1 MPKARFENIYR
12 DLKVKILDGTY
23 AYQTFLPTET
33 ELTASY
39 ACSRNTL
46 RRALSMLSDETYL
59 QPIHGKGVRVIWQ
72 KQSHEIL
79 GSLEGLES
87 FHEYAERNGLI
98 PFTEVKQFDAITCTA
113 ALAERTGFLVGDQL
127 IRIVRVRGLNGV
139 ARQVDHD
146 YLLSSAVQGLTEKDA
161 ARSIFSYLENT
172 LGMRIL
178 TSKRQITVELA
189 SDEDSS
195 YLDLGPYNSVAVT
208 ESNSFNSE
216 GIMFEFTQSRSHPMT
231 FCYNVISKREAKQV

>member
-72 KQSHEIL
+72 KQSHEI
-79 GSLEGLES
+79 GRA
-87 FHEYAERNGLI
+87 H
-98 PFTEVKQFDAITCTA
+98 V
-113 ALAERTGFLVGDQL
+113 
-127 IRIVRVRGLNGV
+127 
-139 ARQVDHD
+139 
-146 YLLSSAVQGLTEKDA
+146 
-161 ARSIFSYLENT
+161 
-172 LGMRIL
+172 
-178 TSKRQITVELA
+178 
-189 SDEDSS
+189 
-195 YLDLGPYNSVAVT
+195 
-208 ESNSFNSE
+208 
-216 GIMFEFTQSRSHPMT
+216 
-231 FCYNVISKREAKQV
+231 